1 MHRRESLSAF
11 KLFLHTKITCRTVVA
26 TLCMLLLQNQ
36 FIWASGLKLAFFT
49 ASKNL
54 VQTKAQNLQAL
65 EPHKP
70 VEREINAGETH
81 SYALTLTAGQYA
93 KCIAKQQGIGIVL
106 KLINANGEKTV
117 EADSNGETQG
127 DEHLAMIAELAATY
141 RLDVRASNRTAPSG
155 RYEIRL
161 EELRPA
167 TEQDKIQVAAE
178 TTLLAGDQLRAQ
190 NRAEPLRNAMK
201 KYEEAVA
208 IYRSLNDRKGEGI
221 ALTRVANAHYLLG
234 DLQKSLELFQQALPL
249 FKASGNKK
257 LEAYVLNETGL
268 IYSSMGEKGKALENY
283 NQSLALKREV
293 GDRWGEA
300 ATINNI
306 GLLYSS
312 QGYKQKALEY
322 YTQSLQIR
330 REVKDREG
338 EAADLNNLG
347 LINNSIGKKDK
358 AIESYE
364 AAVAIMRAIGD
375 KRSEAVT
382 LSNLGV
388 LTGQL
393 GDANKA
399 LDYFNQSLQIMQ
411 ETGNKQGE
419 AVILNNIGQ
428 FYSAAGDRQKALE
441 YYTKSLEMRR
451 ANLDKRGEALM
462 LHNMGSIYHSMGDRE
477 KGVAYH
483 LQALEKARE
492 FGDHNLEAG
501 VLQTIGRTYEG
512 AGDKEKALAYFNQ
525 SLSITRSLNDQVSEA
540 ASLATIALL
549 ERDRGN
555 LLEARKQIEAA
566 IEIIDYLRSSIET
579 QEIRTTYFATVK
591 KYYDFYVDLLMRL
604 HQQDAS
610 GNYQAQALQVSERAR
625 ARMLIESL
633 IEAGAK
639 IRQGVD
645 SALLDRE
652 RELQKQLGAKANSLT
667 RLVNAKHTAEQAAAA
682 KNEVEALRRQVQ
694 QVRTQIRVTSP
705 RYAALTQPTSLSLA
719 DIQKQVVDA
728 NTLLLEYS
736 LGEERSFLWAITAN
750 SIQSFHLPKR
760 KEIEAAAKR
769 VSDLLTARNK
779 NMGFESEPEKQERV
793 TKENR
798 EFPQAAAALSQMILG
813 PVAGQLGNKKLLIV
827 SDGALQYIPFAVLP
841 VPSSPASVLANSKN
855 NRPKTA
861 RNQPSATSNY
871 EPLILAHEVVSI
883 PSAATLALIRKEL
896 SGRKGAPKTLAI
908 LADPVFD
915 TNDARVQA
923 EIAKKSPGKLPELVA
938 QRRGFADFSNEEVLK
953 ATRDVELLGNTLQL
967 QRLPGTRR
975 EAETMVALV
984 AKPNLKAALDFAANR
999 ATATSQELSHYRYL
1013 HFATHGVLNSQY
1025 PELSGLVLSLVDEE
1039 GQQQDGF
1046 LRAHEIYNLNFPA
1059 ELVVLS
1065 GCQTGLGKDI
1075 RGEGI
1080 VGLTRSFMYA
1090 GAARVL
1096 VSLWAVNDESTAKL
1110 MTRFYR
1116 DLLGAKPKT
1125 PSAALRA
1132 AQLTMLKDKQFNA
1145 PYYWAAFILQG
1156 EPN

>member
-1 MHRRESLSAF
+1 MAAEESLSAI
-11 KLFLHTKITCRTVVA
+11 KLFLRTKITCRMVAA
-26 TLCMLLLQNQ
+26 TLCLLLLQNQ
-36 FIWASGLKLAFFT
+36 SVWASDLKLSFFT

-54 VQTKAQNLQAL
+54 VQTQAQNLQAL
-65 EPHKP
+65 ELHKP
-70 VEREINAGETH
+70 VEREISAGEAH

-93 KCIAKQQGIGIVL
+93 KCIAKQQGISIVL
-106 KLINANGEKTV
+106 KLINANGEKII
-117 EADSNGETQG
+117 EADTNGEAQG
-127 DEHLAMIAELAATY
+127 DEHLSIIAELAGTY
-141 RLDVRASNRTAPSG
+141 RLDVQASNKTAPGG
-155 RYEIRL
+155 RYQISL

-167 TEQDKIQVAAE
+167 SEADKTNVAAE
-178 TTLLAGDQLRAQ
+178 KALLEGDQLRAQ
-190 NRAEPLRNAMK
+190 NRAEALRKAIK

-208 IYRSLNDRKGEGI
+208 IHRSVNDQRGE
-221 ALTRVANAHYLLG
+221 ALALARVANAHYLLG
-234 DLQKSLELFQQALPL
+234 DPQKSLELFHQALPL

-268 IYSSMGEKGKALENY
+268 IYNSMGEKGKALENY

-293 GDRWGEA
+293 GDRWGEG

-306 GLLYSS
+306 GLLYSA

-347 LINNSIGKKDK
+347 SVNNSIGKKDK
-358 AIESYE
+358 ALESYE
-364 AAVAIMRAIGD
+364 AAVLIMRAIGD

-388 LTGQL
+388 INSQL
-393 GDANKA
+393 GDTDKA
-399 LDYFNQSLQIMQ
+399 IYYYNQSLQIMQ
-411 ETGNKQGE
+411 ETGNKPGE
-419 AVILNNIGQ
+419 AISLNNIGN
-428 FYSAAGDRQKALE
+428 FYSFIGDKQKALE
-441 YYTKSLEMRR
+441 YYTRSLEMRR
-451 ANLDKRGEALM
+451 ANLDKRGEANM
-462 LHNMGSIYHSMGDRE
+462 LNNIGSIHSSMGDRQ
-477 KGVAYH
+477 KGLDYYN
-483 LQALEKARE
+483 QGLEKARE
-492 FGDHNLEAG
+492 AHDYRLEANS
-501 VLQTIGRTYEG
+501 LNLLGRTYDLL
-512 AGDKEKALAYFNQ
+512 GDKPKAFDYYNQ
-525 SLSITRSLNDQVSEA
+525 SLSVSRLVNDQVSEA
-540 ASLATIALL
+540 ASLAIIAQL
-549 ERDRGN
+549 ERDRSN
-555 LLEARKQIEAA
+555 LPEARKQIEAA
-566 IEIIDYLRSSIET
+566 IEIVDYLRSSIET

-591 KYYDFYVDLLMRL
+591 KYYDFYIDLLMRL
-604 HQQDAS
+604 HQQDGS

-667 RLVNAKHTAEQAAAA
+667 RLVNAKHTAEQATAA

-736 LGEERSFLWAITAN
+736 LGEERSFLWAVTAN
-750 SIQSFHLPKR
+750 SIQSYHLPKR
-760 KEIEAAAKR
+760 KEIEAAAKQ

-779 NMGFESEPEKQERV
+779 DMGFESEPEKRERV
-793 TKENR
+793 TKADR
-798 EFPQAAAALSQMILG
+798 EFPQAAAALSQLILG

-841 VPSSPASVLANSKN
+841 EPSSLASVLANSKTS
-855 NRPKTA
+855 RPMTA
-861 RNQPSATSNY
+861 MNQPSATSNY

-896 SGRKGAPKTLAI
+896 SGRKVAPKTLAI

-915 TNDARVQA
+915 TNDARVKA
-923 EIAKKSPGKLPELVA
+923 EIAKKSSGKLPELVA
-938 QRRGFADFSNEEVLK
+938 QRRGFADFSNEAVLK

-975 EAETMVALV
+975 EAEAMAALV

-999 ATATSQELSHYRYL
+999 ATATSQELSRYRYL

-1039 GQQQDGF
+1039 GNQQDGF

-1090 GAARVL
+1090 GSARVL

-1110 MTRFYR
+1110 MTLFYR
-1116 DLLGAKPKT
+1116 DLLGAKPLT

-1132 AQLTMLKDKQFNA
+1132 AQLSMLKDKQFNA